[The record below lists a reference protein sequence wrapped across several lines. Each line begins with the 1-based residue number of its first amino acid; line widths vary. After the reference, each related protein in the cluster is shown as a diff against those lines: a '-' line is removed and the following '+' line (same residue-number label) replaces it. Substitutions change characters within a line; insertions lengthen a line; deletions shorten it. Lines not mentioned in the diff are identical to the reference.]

1 MSITYF
7 ATDGSFGDAA
17 GIIIVDTTLWSDD
30 DWLVI
35 ADTTDDDRSLAALR
49 LHQSHEVGAQ
59 S

>member
-17 GIIIVDTTLWSDD
+17 GIIIVDTTHWSDD
-30 DWLVI
+30 DWLQI
-35 ADTTDDDRSLAALR
+35 ADTSDDDRSLAALR
-49 LHQSHEVGAQ
+49 LHQAHESEAL